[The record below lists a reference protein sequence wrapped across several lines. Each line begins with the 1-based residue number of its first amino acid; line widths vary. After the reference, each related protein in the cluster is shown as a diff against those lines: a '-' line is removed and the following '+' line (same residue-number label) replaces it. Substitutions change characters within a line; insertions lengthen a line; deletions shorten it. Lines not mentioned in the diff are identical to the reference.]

1 MPEYGSRSY
10 LQITVAQELTKVSLP
25 YNLVDAIQKI
35 VTALALAQGI
45 LSPQQISDIP
55 NSTIIAQFEE
65 QIGIADEEERERVER
80 ELKKVKSNQS
90 TMLEIAKKTG
100 YGSGNYG
107 G

>member
-1 MPEYGSRSY
+1 MPETGYRSC
-10 LQITVAQELTKVSLP
+10 LQITQAEELKKVSLP
-25 YNLVDAIQKI
+25 YNLVEAIRNI

-45 LSPQQISDIP
+45 LSPQQVSDIP

-65 QIGIADEEERERVER
+65 QIGIADQAERERVEM
-80 ELKKVKSNQS
+80 ELKQIKSSQS
-90 TMLEIAKKTG
+90 TMLDIAKETG

>member
-1 MPEYGSRSY
+1 MPADGSRLC
-10 LQITVAQELTKVSLP
+10 LQITLIEELTKVSLP
-25 YNLVDAIQKI
+25 YNLVEAIRNI
-35 VTALALAQGI
+35 VTTLALAQGI
-45 LSPQQISDIP
+45 LSPQQVADIP

-65 QIGIADEEERERVER
+65 QIGIADEAERKRVEM

-90 TMLEIAKKTG
+90 TMLEIAKETG